1 MATRPSRSSSI
12 PIPRS
17 STSTSPSR
25 NIESIL
31 SIPFT
36 VSSRSHPYSSQAH
49 ATRASVDDH
58 RSSGAPGVRG
68 ASSAAGTSPVRST
81 ARSYP
86 HSLGLPSRNAPR
98 SNVFEPRVIRAD
110 SSRNI
115 DPACFPSSPSSART
129 RRPSG
134 TGRAPSAQRQSGA
147 SIAQAVP
154 TVPVSF
160 ARPAYLEYA
169 ALKHLLQTESPALL
183 PPSRKESNNDRS
195 YSGAVSP
202 STDSDDDSTASPPPR
217 ENPTASLPAVDQVL
231 RLPTRWSEEVRH
243 QSLNV
248 SADGRELLYQGSSCS
263 DRDTAHAAAARTD
276 HPIPRACG
284 IYYYEVYVGSKEQK
298 AHISIGFTGRD
309 VKVSR
314 LPGWEPNSWGY
325 HGDDGCSFA
334 TERNGTAYG
343 PTYGLGDV
351 IGCGIDFTTD
361 RAFFTRNGT
370 LIGPVFENVGKNL
383 DLFPSVGLQHSNE
396 MIRANFGHEPFK
408 FDIEY
413 HVQQQRNQSW
423 NNILTTP
430 LDLCLFDE
438 SRRVPSSEAGGGALA
453 LSEESMPL
461 LEDESKTSINKLV
474 IGYLVHHGY
483 TRTANV
489 LQRQQNTLSEHA
501 GISPDGDVNMD
512 TDIPPRPSYEGD
524 VQSRTRIVNSVMSGD
539 IDAALSETQKCH
551 PSVLEAEEGLMMFKL
566 RCRKFV
572 ELILEAGE
580 MKKAMKPKTHPHPD
594 VDDSDSEMV
603 DGMDL
608 GDDMSMDIDDGFSNG
623 VSMSAAEKSV
633 ARYEKSLSEAIAY
646 GQSLQADYKADQR
659 PEVKGIFKKT
669 FGILAWDDP
678 LEAGGTAA
686 EVVGIEARIA
696 LANELNQAILKS
708 QGRPPHPALET
719 LYRHTAVCIQQLALM
734 GVSAAPLIDMKREFI
749 DI

>member
-1 MATRPSRSSSI
+1 
-12 PIPRS
+12 
-17 STSTSPSR
+17 
-25 NIESIL
+25 
-31 SIPFT
+31 
-36 VSSRSHPYSSQAH
+36 
-49 ATRASVDDH
+49 
-58 RSSGAPGVRG
+58 
-68 ASSAAGTSPVRST
+68 
-81 ARSYP
+81 
-86 HSLGLPSRNAPR
+86 
-98 SNVFEPRVIRAD
+98 
-110 SSRNI
+110 
-115 DPACFPSSPSSART
+115 
-129 RRPSG
+129 
-134 TGRAPSAQRQSGA
+134 
-147 SIAQAVP
+147 
-154 TVPVSF
+154 
-160 ARPAYLEYA
+160 
-169 ALKHLLQTESPALL
+169 
-183 PPSRKESNNDRS
+183 
-195 YSGAVSP
+195 

-217 ENPTASLPAVDQVL
+217 ENPAPSLPAVDQVL

-248 SADGRELLYQGSSCS
+248 SADGRELSYQGSSCS

-276 HPIPRACG
+276 YPIPRACG

-334 TERNGTAYG
+334 TERSGTAYG
-343 PTYGLGDV
+343 PTYVGDV

-423 NNILTTP
+423 ANILTTP
-430 LDLCLFDE
+430 LDLSLFDE
-438 SRRVPSSEAGGGALA
+438 NRRIPSSEGGSGVLVS
-453 LSEESMPL
+453 SEESAPL

-474 IGYLVHHGY
+474 VGYLVHHGY

-489 LQRQQNTLSEHA
+489 LQRQQNMLGENA

-524 VQSRTRIVNSVMSGD
+524 VQSRTRIVNSVMFGD
-539 IDAALSETQKCH
+539 VDAALSETQKCH

-580 MKKAMKPKTHPHPD
+580 MKKVMKPKSHVHPD
-594 VDDSDSEMV
+594 VNDSDSEMV

-608 GDDMSMDIDDGFSNG
+608 EYDMSMDIDDGFGNG
-623 VSMSAAEKSV
+623 VSISAAQKSR
-633 ARYEKSLSEAIAY
+633 ARYDKSLSDAIAY

-669 FGILAWDDP
+669 FGILAWDNP
-678 LEAGGTAA
+678 LEAGGSAA
-686 EVVGIEARIA
+686 EVVGIESRIA

-719 LYRHTAVCIQQLALM
+719 LYRHTAVCIQQLALV
-734 GVSAAPLIDMKREFI
+734 GVSAAPFIDMKREFI

>member
-1 MATRPSRSSSI
+1 
-12 PIPRS
+12 
-17 STSTSPSR
+17 
-25 NIESIL
+25 
-31 SIPFT
+31 
-36 VSSRSHPYSSQAH
+36 
-49 ATRASVDDH
+49 
-58 RSSGAPGVRG
+58 
-68 ASSAAGTSPVRST
+68 
-81 ARSYP
+81 
-86 HSLGLPSRNAPR
+86 
-98 SNVFEPRVIRAD
+98 
-110 SSRNI
+110 
-115 DPACFPSSPSSART
+115 
-129 RRPSG
+129 
-134 TGRAPSAQRQSGA
+134 
-147 SIAQAVP
+147 
-154 TVPVSF
+154 
-160 ARPAYLEYA
+160 
-169 ALKHLLQTESPALL
+169 
-183 PPSRKESNNDRS
+183 
-195 YSGAVSP
+195 

-248 SADGRELLYQGSSCS
+248 SADGRELSYQGSSCNG

-351 IGCGIDFTTD
+351 IGCGIDFTTN
-361 RAFFTRNGT
+361 RAFFTKNGT
-370 LIGPVFENVGKNL
+370 LIGPVFENVGENL

-423 NNILTTP
+423 TNILTTP

-438 SRRVPSSEAGGGALA
+438 SRRTPSSEHRNEMHA
-453 LSEESMPL
+453 SREESTPL

-483 TRTANV
+483 TRTANA
-489 LQRQQNTLSEHA
+489 LQRQQNKLSEHV
-501 GISPDGDVNMD
+501 GIAPDGDVNMD
-512 TDIPPRPSYEGD
+512 TDVLPRPSYEGD
-524 VQSRTRIVNSVMSGD
+524 VESRTRIVNSVMSGN
-539 IDAALSETQKCH
+539 IDTALSETRKYH
-551 PSVLEAEEGLMMFKL
+551 PSVLEAEEGLMLFKL

-572 ELILEAGE
+572 QLALEAAE
-580 MKKAMKPKTHPHPD
+580 MKKAMKPKSHAHPD
-594 VDDSDSEMV
+594 VNDSDSEMV

-623 VSMSAAEKSV
+623 VSMTAAEKSM
-633 ARYEKSLSEAIAY
+633 ARYEKSLNEAIAY
-646 GQSLQADYKADQR
+646 GQSLQTDYKSDQR

-669 FGILAWDDP
+669 FGILAWHDP

-686 EVVGIEARIA
+686 EVVGVEAKIA

-719 LYRHTAVCIQQLALM
+719 LYRHTAVCIQQLALV
-734 GVSAAPLIDMKREFI
+734 GVSAAPFIDMKREFI

>member
-115 DPACFPSSPSSART
+115 DPACIPSSPSSART

-298 AHISIGFTGRD
+298 AFTGRD

-438 SRRVPSSEAGGGALA
+438 SRRIPSSAGSGALA
-453 LSEESMPL
+453 SSEESVPL

-512 TDIPPRPSYEGD
+512 TDVPPRPSYEGD

-580 MKKAMKPKTHPHPD
+580 MKKAMKPKSHPHPD

-623 VSMSAAEKSV
+623 VSMSAAGKSV

-646 GQSLQADYKADQR
+646 GQSLQTDYKADQR

-678 LEAGGTAA
+678 LEA
-686 EVVGIEARIA
+686 ARIA

-734 GVSAAPLIDMKREFI
+734 GVSAAPFIDMKREFI